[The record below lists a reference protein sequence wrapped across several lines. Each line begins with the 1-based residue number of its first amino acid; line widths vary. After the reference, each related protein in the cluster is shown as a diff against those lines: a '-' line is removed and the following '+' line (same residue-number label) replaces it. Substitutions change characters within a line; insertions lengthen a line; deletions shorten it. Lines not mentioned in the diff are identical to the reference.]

1 MSPPAMRQQ
10 VWSGHQE
17 GPLALALDAAGLATW
32 EWHIPSGDARW
43 NARHFELL
51 GYAPGEVEPS
61 YEAWI
66 DRVHPADRVATEALL
81 EEAVAQGSDY
91 AATFRVLRP
100 DGSLRWVE
108 ARGRFDSKAGG
119 KPEISYGV
127 VLDVTAEHLL
137 RESEARF
144 RMTLKSAP
152 ITVATLDRDLHYT
165 WIYNTRHGFSPDMV
179 IGHRPD
185 ELIPPADAAE
195 LMDLLQRVLET
206 GRPEVREV
214 SGETRGRPWHY
225 SDYVEPVLDGEGRI
239 QGLNVA
245 MIDITARKEA
255 EAALHSAKAEL
266 EHRVETRTAE
276 LVGLAASLQSERRR
290 LYDVL
295 EALPAYV
302 VLLTPAHRIVFA
314 NRDFE
319 QRFGKPLDITCHA
332 HLFQR
337 EQPCEGCEL
346 IRVLETLASHQCE
359 WRGPDGHDYEVST
372 YPFVDTDGSRLM
384 LRVGID
390 ITHRKQA
397 EVALV
402 QRTRQLANLAAEL
415 TMAEH
420 HERKRLAQ
428 VLHDGLQQLL
438 VAAKYRVGAL
448 EGAGDTRIQAEVHH
462 LEELLIDSIETS
474 RTLTYELSPP
484 FLGEQGLLPALEW
497 LARWKQ
503 AKHGL
508 RVGLQVDQGIPPLP
522 EDQTILIFQAVR
534 ELLFNVVKHAGTRE
548 AHVSVRPV
556 KAGLQIV
563 VADEGAGFDP
573 ARLRIAGGES
583 GGYGL
588 LSLHERLGLLGGR
601 LEIRSSPG
609 LGSRFTL
616 TVPLHP
622 EPPSPAE
629 AAQAGVDMG
638 LLPNHP
644 EPSTGATPPRPVR
657 LLLVDDH
664 TLVRQG
670 LGTLLRQ
677 ERDIQLVG
685 EAASGES
692 ALDLVDRLRPDAV
705 LMDIQMPG
713 MSGIEATRIIHQRFP
728 EVQVIGLSM
737 HQDVDM
743 AEAMRMAGAVG
754 YVSKSD
760 LSDTILAAVLA
771 CRAT

>member
-1 MSPPAMRQQ
+1 MTPPAMRQQ

-17 GPLALALDAAGLATW
+17 APLALALDAAGLATW
-32 EWHIPSGDARW
+32 EWHIPSGEARW

-51 GYAPGEVEPS
+51 GYEAGEIEPS

-66 DRVHPADRVATEALL
+66 ARVHPADRAATLALL
-81 EEAVAQGSDY
+81 EQALARGPEY
-91 AATFRVLRP
+91 AAAFRVLRP
-100 DGSLRWVE
+100 DGSIRWVE
-108 ARGRFDSKAGG
+108 ARGRFDRDAAG
-119 KPEISYGV
+119 KPEFSYGV
-127 VLDVTAEHLL
+127 VLDVTAEQQL

-144 RMTLKSAP
+144 RMTLKNAP
-152 ITVATLDRDLHYT
+152 ITVATLDRDLRYT
-165 WIYNTRHGFSPDMV
+165 WIYNTRHGFSADMV
-179 IGHRPD
+179 LGRRPD
-185 ELIPPADAAE
+185 ELIPADDAAE
-195 LMDLLQRVLET
+195 LMDLLQRVLDT
-206 GRPEVREV
+206 GQPEVREV
-214 SGETRGRPWHY
+214 SGETQGRPWHY
-225 SDYVEPVLDGEGRI
+225 SDYVEPVLDAAGRI

-245 MIDITARKEA
+245 MIEITERKEA
-255 EAALHSAKAEL
+255 EAALRNAKVEL
-266 EHRVETRTAE
+266 EHRVEARTAE

-302 VLLTPAHRIVFA
+302 VLLTPDHRITFA

-319 QRFGKPLDITCHA
+319 RRFGKPLDTTCHA

-337 EQPCEGCEL
+337 AQPCDTCEST
-346 IRVLETLASHQCE
+346 RVLETFVPHQCE

-372 YPFVDTDGSRLM
+372 YPFVDTDGSQLM

-390 ITHRKQA
+390 ISHRKQA
-397 EVALV
+397 ELALL
-402 QRTRQLANLAAEL
+402 QRTHQLAHLAAEL

-448 EGAGDTRIQAEVHH
+448 EGAGDTRIQEEVHH
-462 LEELLIDSIETS
+462 LEELLVDSIETS

-508 RVGLQVDQGIPPLP
+508 RVGLQVDKGLPPIP
-522 EDQTILIFQAVR
+522 EDQTILLFQAVR
-534 ELLFNVVKHAGTRE
+534 ELLFNVVKHAGTQE
-548 AHVSVRPV
+548 AHLSVRP
-556 KAGLQIV
+556 AGDGIQIV
-563 VADEGAGFDP
+563 VADGGAGFDP
-573 ARLRIAGGES
+573 AHLRIAGGES

-588 LSLHERLGLLGGR
+588 LSLHERLGLRGGR
-601 LEIRSSPG
+601 LEIQSSPG

-622 EPPSPAE
+622 EAPSPFR
-629 AAQAGVDMG
+629 AAQTGVAMG
-638 LLPNHP
+638 PLPENR
-644 EPSTGATPPRPVR
+644 EPPGGAAPTRPIR

-677 ERDIQLVG
+677 ERNILVVG

-692 ALDLVDRLRPDAV
+692 ALDQVERLRPDAV

-743 AEAMRMAGAVG
+743 AEAMRTAGAVG

>member
-1 MSPPAMRQQ
+1 MPPPAMRQQ
-10 VWSGHQE
+10 AWNGHQE

-32 EWHIPSGDARW
+32 EWHLPSGEVRW

-51 GYAPGEVEPS
+51 GYGLGEVEPS
-61 YEAWI
+61 YETWI
-66 DRVHPADRVATEALL
+66 ARVHPADRAATEALL
-81 EEAVAQGSDY
+81 EQALAQGSHY

-100 DGSLRWVE
+100 DGSIRWVE
-108 ARGRFDSKAGG
+108 ARGRFDCDAAG
-119 KPEISYGV
+119 KPEFSYGV
-127 VLDVTAEHLL
+127 VLDVTTEQLL

-144 RMTLKSAP
+144 RMTLKNAP
-152 ITVATLDRDLHYT
+152 ITVATLDRNLRYT
-165 WIYNTRHGFSPDMV
+165 WVYNTRHGFSADMV
-179 IGHRPD
+179 IGRRPD
-185 ELIPPADAAE
+185 ELIPVADAAE
-195 LMDLLQRVLET
+195 LMDLLQRVLDT
-206 GRPEVREV
+206 GKPEMREV

-225 SDYVEPVLDGEGRI
+225 SDYVEPVQDAAGRI
-239 QGLNVA
+239 SGLNVA
-245 MIDITARKEA
+245 MIEITERKEA
-255 EAALHSAKAEL
+255 EAALRNAKAEL
-266 EHRVETRTAE
+266 EHRVESRTAE
-276 LVGLAASLQSERRR
+276 LVGLTASLQSELRR

-302 VLLTPAHRIVFA
+302 VLLTPEHRITFT

-319 QRFGKPLDITCHA
+319 QRFGKPPDTTCHA

-337 EQPCEGCEL
+337 EEPCEGCES
-346 IRVLETLASHQCE
+346 IRVLQTLASHQCE
-359 WRGPDGHDYEVST
+359 WHGPDGHDYEVST
-372 YPFVDTDGSRLM
+372 YPFLDTDGSRLL

-397 EVALV
+397 EVALL
-402 QRTRQLANLAAEL
+402 QRTRQLAHLAAEL

-438 VAAKYRVGAL
+438 VAAKYRLGAL
-448 EGAGDTRIQAEVHH
+448 EGAGDTRIQEEVHH

-508 RVGLQVDQGIPPLP
+508 RVGLQVDKGLPPIP
-522 EDQTILIFQAVR
+522 EDQTILLFQAVR
-534 ELLFNVVKHAGTRE
+534 ELLFNVVKHAGTT
-548 AHVSVRPV
+548 AAQLSVRQ
-556 KAGLQIV
+556 AGDDLQIV
-563 VADEGAGFDP
+563 VTDEGEGFDP
-573 ARLRIAGGES
+573 TRLRVAGGES

-601 LEIRSSPG
+601 LEIQSGPG

-622 EPPSPAE
+622 EAPDRPEVAQAKVSMGPLAE
-629 AAQAGVDMG
+629 AAGPHEGTAP
-638 LLPNHP
+638 L
-644 EPSTGATPPRPVR
+644 RPIR

-677 ERDIQLVG
+677 ERGIQLVG

-692 ALDLVDRLRPDAV
+692 AVDLVARFRPDAV

-737 HQDVDM
+737 HQDVDI
-743 AEAMRMAGAVG
+743 AEAMRNAGAVG

-760 LSDTILAAVLA
+760 LSDTIVAAVLA